1 MLRNRS
7 FGRRWLSI
15 LAVAVLLAAGCSD
28 SDDDGTSTTT
38 IARPQGTDAGAQTT
52 ADAGGSAGSASGIS
66 ELSEDDFAFCSFW
79 VQDKLWESD
88 QHPFTMLEALN
99 VLPTTPAAV
108 AEPLRTVKIGW
119 EAGSDD
125 SPTEDG
131 TDTEFELA
139 RLQIDEWAIANC
151 DFPVIEAELADGEIV
166 GLPAE
171 VATGPAVITVTEP
184 DGGGVLVVLSR
195 AVADGTGN
203 EMLSFNAPGASDN
216 NSLLAMLEPGDYTVG
231 ATATDDARTV
241 DGPPDVTANLFVP

>member
-28 SDDDGTSTTT
+28 SDDDDTSTTT
-38 IARPQGTDAGAQTT
+38 IALPQGTDAGAQTT

-88 QHPFTMLEALN
+88 QHPLTMLEALN